1 MPSSEELID
10 AKTLG
15 EVVVHLKYLR
25 ADVKAVGGKVCELS
39 SEMAPRTEL
48 EEVESRINGKL
59 EQLRADMESRSVSS
73 EFDRLLDRMIRV
85 GKAFAVVAATGGGI
99 AAIVHFLDAVPVK

>member
-1 MPSSEELID
+1 MPSSDELID

-25 ADVKAVGGKVCELS
+25 ADVKAVGGRIGDLS
-39 SEMAPRTEL
+39 SEMATRKEL
-48 EEVESRINGKL
+48 EEVEARINGKL
-59 EQLRADMESRSVSS
+59 EQLRADMEARSMSS
-73 EFDRLLDRMIRV
+73 EVDRMLDRVVKV
-85 GKAFAVVAATGGGI
+85 GKALAVLAATGGAI

>member
-1 MPSSEELID
+1 
-10 AKTLG
+10 
-15 EVVVHLKYLR
+15 
-25 ADVKAVGGKVCELS
+25 
-39 SEMAPRTEL
+39 
-48 EEVESRINGKL
+48 
-59 EQLRADMESRSVSS
+59 MESRSVSS

>member
-25 ADVKAVGGKVCELS
+25 ADEGGVS
-39 SEMAPRTEL
+39 HF
-48 EEVESRINGKL
+48 NY
-59 EQLRADMESRSVSS
+59 LRDNILLTWMHA
-73 EFDRLLDRMIRV
+73 RLLLGFLLRLPLLIGRRL
-85 GKAFAVVAATGGGI
+85 TGN
-99 AAIVHFLDAVPVK
+99 